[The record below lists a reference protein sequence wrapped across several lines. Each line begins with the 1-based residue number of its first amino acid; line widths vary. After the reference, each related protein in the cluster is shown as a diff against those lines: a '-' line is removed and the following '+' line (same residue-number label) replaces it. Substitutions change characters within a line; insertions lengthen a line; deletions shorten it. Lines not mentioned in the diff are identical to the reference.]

1 MPTGTFW
8 NVASPAM
15 GGFVFMNA
23 SLNVC
28 VMLGATHETR
38 HFTMC
43 ILLKRVRTA
52 FTMFAARASCLS
64 RTTVKKPPISVLAI
78 PSMNSREL
86 APNSSTS
93 LLGNQIEM
101 TGTGVFGS
109 TSLFSG
115 KRPFVR

>member
-1 MPTGTFW
+1 MK
-8 NVASPAM
+8 
-15 GGFVFMNA
+15 A

-43 ILLKRVRTA
+43 ILLKRVRIA
-52 FTMFAARASCLS
+52 LTMLARAPL
-64 RTTVKKPPISVLAI
+64 LAVAHHAEEAADLGVRQ
-78 PSMNSREL
+78 PLHELAGVRREL
-86 APNSSTS
+86 LDRA

-101 TGTGVFGS
+101 TGTGVFGR